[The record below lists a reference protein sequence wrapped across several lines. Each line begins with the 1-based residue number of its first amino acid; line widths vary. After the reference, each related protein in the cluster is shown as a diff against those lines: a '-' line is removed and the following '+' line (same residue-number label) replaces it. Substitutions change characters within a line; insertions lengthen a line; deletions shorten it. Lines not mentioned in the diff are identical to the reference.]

1 MPINRLAK
9 QVVDELRDRRKTIA
23 TVESCTGGLLSAAIT
38 GVAGASDVFGY
49 GFVTY
54 ANAAKTDLVGV
65 PEYLLQSRGAVS
77 IEVAA
82 SMAEGGL
89 KTSCAPICVSI
100 TGVAGRGGGSA
111 DKPVGTV
118 CFGLSYRDPED
129 EIVTVAQRMDFGD
142 IGRDRI
148 REKSVE
154 HALRGV
160 LDLLAIRFAPV

>member
-9 QVVDELRDRRKTIA
+9 QVVDELRGRRMTIA

-54 ANAAKTDLVGV
+54 ANAAKTELVGV

-89 KTSCAPICVSI
+89 KTSGAPICVSI
-100 TGVAGRGGGSA
+100 TGVAGPGGGSA

>member
-1 MPINRLAK
+1 MAINRLAK
-9 QVVDELRDRRKTIA
+9 QVVDELRAHGKTIA
-23 TVESCTGGLLSAAIT
+23 TVESCTGGLLSGAIT
-38 GVAGASDVFGY
+38 SIAGSSDVFGY

-89 KTSCAPICVSI
+89 KTSGAHICVSI
-100 TGVAGRGGGSA
+100 TGVAGPGGGTTE
-111 DKPVGTV
+111 KPVGTV

-129 EIVTVAQRMDFGD
+129 EIVTVAQRMDFGELS
-142 IGRDRI
+142 RDKI

-154 HALRGV
+154 HALKGV
-160 LDLLAIRFAPV
+160 LDLLAIRFAPA

>member
-82 SMAEGGL
+82 SHLGLGANPAVLWAIADRLAQREGQWQPFQRDGL
-89 KTSCAPICVSI
+89 RPL
-100 TGVAGRGGGSA
+100 
-111 DKPVGTV
+111 
-118 CFGLSYRDPED
+118 FFRDPSR
-129 EIVTVAQRMDFGD
+129 VPLA
-142 IGRDRI
+142 
-148 REKSVE
+148 
-154 HALRGV
+154 
-160 LDLLAIRFAPV
+160 DLVSR